1 MIVDYLIK
9 INNKLFRKKI
19 TYKFYDWFDC
29 RIYNIDLEEVED
41 SVWGFVNFFRT
52 INRIIA

>member
-19 TYKFYDWFDC
+19 TYKFYDWYDC
-29 RIYNIDLEEVED
+29 RIYNFDLEEVED
-41 SVWGFVNFFRT
+41 YV
-52 INRIIA
+52 